1 MEGCSR
7 RRNNTCQVLV
17 GRKRELKAERR
28 PVFLEQR
35 GREHSV
41 RENWG
46 GAGQWGMSR
55 RLPRL

>member
-1 MEGCSR
+1 MEGSSR

-46 GAGQWGMSR
+46 GRVSGA
-55 RLPRL
+55 